1 MIYDIMLY
9 HISSND
15 PMKIQLKYTVFLLLL
30 LFFLFFFEL
39 TTNLVVFRYVTLQLT
54 IIYEQSSTLSIS
66 LSTARKF

>member
-15 PMKIQLKYTVFLLLL
+15 PMKIQLTYTVFLFFV
-30 LFFLFFFEL
+30 LFCFFEL
-39 TTNLVVFRYVTLQLT
+39 TANLVGFRYVTLQLT
-54 IIYEQSSTLSIS
+54 TIYEQPSTLAIS